1 VFYLWFTDLFSKGG
15 SADFLRRMEKS
26 IKMKLIMQNEPNFS
40 KSQMFINLIS
50 TTNYNKKSTMDT
62 WSKRT
67 QTKPILKDVFLKII
81 LQFWAV
87 MGKITGLLVQFPWKG
102 VTRMVVLAGI
112 DEAGFGP
119 ILGPLVVSSSAF
131 SLPNHF
137 LAADLWQILR
147 KSVGN
152 TRKHLA
158 GRLLI
163 TDSKKAYSKQ
173 KGIRHLQRTVLACLE
188 CLGKPAQHMAG
199 KRPTTLTGLL
209 TLLSPD
215 SIGRLGDYPW
225 HRDIA
230 DYRLSVDAADLAI
243 ATTVLKEDLAS
254 NGIELLEL
262 RSRCLD
268 VAYYNK
274 MVGSVKNKSNVLF
287 TAVSQLIKNVFDNS
301 ESDYVQVIVDRQ
313 GGRTRYRRN
322 LQRMFPDMELK
333 ILREGSAASSYELKA
348 KDKQMRLHFVV
359 GADQR
364 FLPVSLA
371 SMVSKYIR
379 ELLVDNMNR
388 YFTELIP
395 ELKPTAGYWK
405 DGLRFIEDLK
415 KTPHVTFD
423 SGQLVRCR

>member
-1 VFYLWFTDLFSKGG
+1 MNEGRW
-15 SADFLRRMEKS
+15 RR
-26 IKMKLIMQNEPNFS
+26 
-40 KSQMFINLIS
+40 
-50 TTNYNKKSTMDT
+50 D
-62 WSKRT
+62 
-67 QTKPILKDVFLKII
+67 FLKII
-81 LQFWAV
+81 LQFWAIA
-87 MGKITGLLVQFPWKG
+87 GKIISILVQFPWKG

-131 SLPNHF
+131 SLPHHF
-137 LAADLWQILR
+137 LTADLWQILR

-173 KGIRHLQRTVLACLE
+173 KGIRHLQRTVLACLG
-188 CLGKPAQHMAG
+188 CLGKNPA
-199 KRPTTLTGLL
+199 TLTELL

-215 SIGRLGDYPW
+215 CIERLKDCPW
-225 HRDIA
+225 HRDI
-230 DYRLSVDAADLAI
+230 DGFCLSTDAADMAI
-243 ATTVLKEDLAS
+243 ASSVLKEDLAL

-274 MVGSVKNKSNVLF
+274 MVGSVKNKASVLF
-287 TAVSQLIKNVFDNS
+287 TAVSQLIKNAFDNFAG
-301 ESDYVQVIVDRQ
+301 DYLQIIVDRQ
-313 GGRTRYRRN
+313 GGRIRYRRS

-333 ILREGSAASSYELKA
+333 ILREGQTSSSYELNA
-348 KDKQMRLHFVV
+348 KDRQMRLHFVV
-359 GADQR
+359 GADRR
-364 FLPVSLA
+364 FFPAALA

-388 YFTELIP
+388 YFTGLVP
-395 ELKPTAGYWK
+395 DLKPTAGYWK

-415 KTPHVTFD
+415 RKVPHVTFD
-423 SGQLVRCR
+423 SSRLIRCR